1 MQLWHRSLV
10 CLLRFVLMQSFWHSQ
25 IPLQCHSSEFLFPS
39 PAPVPFKELVHQLLI
54 SPLVFQAWVANSN
67 IWERLHGKCYSLGQV
82 AGAWNNHHCRF
93 IPWRHRQ
100 NCSGS
105 QHRSGRWH
113 EPCRSPGSDCSLQ
126 ESSGPGNISCAVSYN
141 ESGWYFTNKE
151 FVLAGV
157 ALGLIA
163 WTSISWNALKWLSKL
178 SKELQ
183 ASNKAKNPKMEFSKL
198 SRNFSQVLF
207 SMAMGDRWIHIFCC

>member
-1 MQLWHRSLV
+1 M
-10 CLLRFVLMQSFWHSQ
+10 LMQGFWHSQ

-39 PAPVPFKELVHQLLI
+39 SAPVPFKALVHQLFI

-82 AGAWNNHHCRF
+82 ARAWNNHHCRF

-100 NCSGS
+100 SCSAS

-126 ESSGPGNISCAVSYN
+126 ESSGPGSISCGVSYIK
-141 ESGWYFTNKE
+141 SRWHFTNKE
-151 FVLAGV
+151 FVLTGG

-163 WTSISWNALKWLSKL
+163 WTSISWNALKWISIQRTTGFKQSKKWKW
-178 SKELQ
+178 SS
-183 ASNKAKNPKMEFSKL
+183 SNFQGISLRYCFP
-198 SRNFSQVLF
+198 
-207 SMAMGDRWIHIFCC
+207 